1 MSAVVLEAVPLTAAA
16 FAPFGEVIETA
27 GHAPRLINE
36 GTSER
41 FDDLA
46 PVDVLANGGRAPIS
60 IFKATPRPLSLKVNG
75 PQSPPVLRQAVF
87 SLDGLPFLVVVAE
100 PGDSPWAGRI
110 RAFRAA
116 GNQGVSY
123 RRNTW
128 HHALLAL
135 GRTCHFLV
143 IDRGGPEENCDEVV
157 IEPAVVVTTTL
168 S

>member
-1 MSAVVLEAVPLTAAA
+1 MSDIVLTAVPLTAAA
-16 FAPFGEVIETA
+16 FARFGDVIETA
-27 GHAPRLINE
+27 GHTPRLINA

-46 PVDVLANGGRAPIS
+46 PVDVLANGGRPLLS
-60 IFKATPRPLSLKVNG
+60 IFKATPRPLPFEVKGLERHPLS
-75 PQSPPVLRQAVF
+75 SQAF
-87 SLDGLPFLVVVAE
+87 YPLDGLPFLVVVAE
-100 PGDSPWAGRI
+100 PGDGPWAARM

-143 IDRGGPEENCDEVV
+143 IDRGGPEENCDEVAV
-157 IEPAVVVTTTL
+157 EPAVMVMAPY
-168 S
+168 